1 MNVFYSV
8 SKVKQKTGKE
18 RMKIVQGYV
27 TTIQGVILI
36 LFNKIFSMF
45 GK

>member
-1 MNVFYSV
+1 MNVFLFCQQ
-8 SKVKQKTGKE
+8 SKAKNRKRKDE
-18 RMKIVQGYV
+18 IVQGYV

-45 GK
+45 